1 MVLGKLFSGLGGA
14 ASGAAAGSAF
24 GPIGT
29 GIGALVGG
37 LGSLGGSSGGGGGG
51 SAGNMGGVAAY
62 QRKPQPTSFGSVDDA
77 DDFLSKYQ
85 SGAFGGMRRDDALDA
100 AYNNLSAFDRNKL
113 LTESEAAQKIVG
125 FQYDPKKRGE
135 LASVFSKAAFG
146 GNEGPAG
153 FAGLVS
159 EQAQALGANTPEAIQ
174 RLAFNAAARTP
185 QGMRMA
191 PTKFQ
196 SALEAQYGQLGRGPD
211 GALTGKYLVGDAVE
225 ALSEKRLLA
234 GLG

>member
-1 MVLGKLFSGLGGA
+1 MSFGNFIKSALPIVGGALGGPL
-14 ASGAAAGSAF
+14 GAAAGGLASAGLSSF
-24 GPIGT
+24 G
-29 GIGALVGG
+29 
-37 LGSLGGSSGGGGGG
+37 GSSSGGGT
-51 SAGNMGGVAAY
+51 AGNMGGVAAY

-100 AYNNLSAFDRNKL
+100 AYNNLSPFDRNKL
-113 LTESEAAQKIVG
+113 LTESEAAQEIVG

-135 LASVFSKAAFG
+135 LASVFSRAAFG
-146 GNEGPAG
+146 GDDGPAG
-153 FAGLVS
+153 FAGQVG
-159 EQAQALGANTPEAIQ
+159 EQAEALGANTPEEIQ

-185 QGMRMA
+185 QGMRMS

-196 SALEAQYGQLGRGPD
+196 SVLEAQYGQLLRGPD
-211 GALTGKYLVGDAVE
+211 GALTGKYDVGRPVE

>member
-1 MVLGKLFSGLGGA
+1 MSFGNFIKSALPIVGGA
-14 ASGAAAGSAF
+14 FGGPLGAAAGGLASA
-24 GPIGT
+24 
-29 GIGALVGG
+29 G
-37 LGSLGGSSGGGGGG
+37 LSSFGGSGG

-62 QRKPQPTSFGSVDDA
+62 QRQPLQPSFGSVDDA
-77 DDFLSKYQ
+77 NSFLSKYQ
-85 SGAFGGMRRDDALDA
+85 SGNFGGLRRDDALDMA
-100 AYNNLSAFDRNKL
+100 FNNLSPFDRNEL
-113 LTESEAAQKIVG
+113 LADSEAAQELVG

-153 FAGLVS
+153 FSSLVS

-196 SALEAQYGQLGRGPD
+196 SALEAQYGQLLRGPD
-211 GALTGKYLVGDAVE
+211 GALTGKYDVGRPIE
-225 ALSEKRLLA
+225 ALSEKRLGGA
-234 GLG
+234 LG

>member
-1 MVLGKLFSGLGGA
+1 MVLGKIFSGLGGA

-51 SAGNMGGVAAY
+51 GGGMSAY
-62 QRKPQPTSFGSVDDA
+62 QRKPQPTAFGSVDDA

-85 SGAFGGMRRDDALDA
+85 AGAFGGMRRDDALDA
-100 AYNNLSAFDRNKL
+100 AYNNLSPFDRNKL
-113 LTESEAAQKIVG
+113 LTESEAAQEIVG

-135 LASVFSKAAFG
+135 LASVFSRAAFG
-146 GNEGPAG
+146 GDDGPAG
-153 FAGLVS
+153 FAGQVG

-185 QGMRMA
+185 QGMRMS

-196 SALEAQYGQLGRGPD
+196 SVLEAQYGQLLRGPD
-211 GALTGKYLVGDAVE
+211 GALTGKYDVGRPVE

>member
-1 MVLGKLFSGLGGA
+1 MVLGKIFSGLGGA

-37 LGSLGGSSGGGGGG
+37 LGSLGGSSSGGGG
-51 SAGNMGGVAAY
+51 AGNMGGMSKAFVP
-62 QRKPQPTSFGSVDDA
+62 KPLATPFGSVDDA
-77 DDFLSKYQ
+77 GDFLAKYQ
-85 SGAFGGMRRDDALDA
+85 EGAFGGLRRDDALDMA
-100 AYNNLSAFDRNKL
+100 MSNLSPFDRNKL
-113 LTESEAAQKIVG
+113 LTESDAAQGIVG

-135 LASVFSKAAFG
+135 LASVFSRAAFG
-146 GNEGPAG
+146 GDDGPAG
-153 FAGLVS
+153 FAGQVG
-159 EQAQALGANTPEAIQ
+159 EQAEALGANTPEAIQ

-191 PTKFQ
+191 PTKYQ
-196 SALEAQYGQLGRGPD
+196 SALEAQYGQLGRGPK

-225 ALSEKRLLA
+225 ALSKKRLGGA
-234 GLG
+234 IG